1 MYISY
6 GWYFLKISIIVNDLL
21 ISINPLT
28 TIT

>member
-21 ISINPLT
+21 ISIDSLT